1 MRASTATRLN
11 RSTLPADAALRAI
24 SAQLSEREWQEQIVR
39 LARSLGWTVYHT
51 YDSRRSASG
60 FPDLVLLKPP
70 RALFW
75 ELKTERGKL
84 QPAQEHMLEMLTACG
99 LSAAVVRPGDRE
111 WVHRQLMGED

>member
-1 MRASTATRLN
+1 MTR
-11 RSTLPADAALRAI
+11 AALLHTLET
-24 SAQLSEREWQEQIVR
+24 SLSEREWQRQVVS
-39 LARSLGWTVYHT
+39 LAKSLGWTIWHPQISVW
-51 YDSRRSASG
+51 SKG
-60 FPDLVLLKPP
+60 GWPDLVLLKPP

-99 LSAAVVRPGDRE
+99 LNAAVVRPGNRE